1 MIGWFLSRWIGRFER
16 TWGYD
21 ASYLRDILDADA
33 RALMAFGKV
42 TGIGAYRKDVP
53 LAVHSAAGIVAVMS
67 ENCGP
72 CTQLAVDMAQR
83 AGVDP
88 AILRAVVTSA
98 AP

>member
-16 TWGYD
+16 AWGYD
-21 ASYLRDILDADA
+21 ANYLRDILDADA
-33 RALMAFGKV
+33 RALIAFGKV

-67 ENCGP
+67 EDCGP

>member
-16 TWGYD
+16 AWGYD

-53 LAVHSAAGIVAVMS
+53 LAVYSAAGIVAVMS
-67 ENCGP
+67 KDCGP
-72 CTQLAVDMAQR
+72 CTSGSISPSAKSAVNR
-83 AGVDP
+83 
-88 AILRAVVTSA
+88 
-98 AP
+98 